1 MSEPAAVDLTSGST
15 RSKISWFTASCV
27 LVSNMIGG
35 GIFTTTGF
43 MARDLG
49 DPILILSLWLVG
61 GLLAMAAAMSYSEL
75 PAMLPR
81 AGGDYIY
88 LRQAYGPFIGF
99 LSGWTSFTVGFG
111 AGIAAAAVSFA
122 SYALRLM
129 SLAEDNSLTSKT
141 IALVLVWIMTAVHAA
156 GTGAGGRLQRVLT
169 TTKVSAIVLLIFG
182 GLLFGHG
189 SWEHVVEHGPQNKTS
204 VGPLIV
210 ALIFVIY
217 TYLGWNVVGYI
228 AGDIAEPQRMIP
240 KIVIGGTAFVASLY
254 LLLNLLYLYA
264 LPVTALA
271 QPPILPVAEKA
282 AAALWGP
289 ASAHLVAALL
299 CISIAGGVSA
309 MVWAGPR
316 VYWAM
321 ALDGV
326 FPSFFKA
333 LTPNSGVPTRALL
346 VQSGWTSLLILTGTF
361 EQLIIFSGFILSAFT
376 ALTIGAV
383 MMLRRRHPDL
393 ARPYRVPFYPILPAM
408 VILVLLIVV
417 VASAIQRPIESAM
430 GIGIVLSAIPFYFWW
445 KTD

>member
-1 MSEPAAVDLTSGST
+1 
-15 RSKISWFTASCV
+15 
-27 LVSNMIGG
+27 
-35 GIFTTTGF
+35 
-43 MARDLG
+43 
-49 DPILILSLWLVG
+49 
-61 GLLAMAAAMSYSEL
+61 
-75 PAMLPR
+75 
-81 AGGDYIY
+81 
-88 LRQAYGPFIGF
+88 
-99 LSGWTSFTVGFG
+99 
-111 AGIAAAAVSFA
+111 
-122 SYALRLM
+122 
-129 SLAEDNSLTSKT
+129 
-141 IALVLVWIMTAVHAA
+141 
-156 GTGAGGRLQRVLT
+156 
-169 TTKVSAIVLLIFG
+169 
-182 GLLFGHG
+182 
-189 SWEHVVEHGPQNKTS
+189 

-254 LLLNLLYLYA
+254 LLLNLIYLYA

-333 LTPNSGVPTRALL
+333 LTPNRGVPTRALL

-417 VASAIQRPIESAM
+417 VDSAIQRPIESAM
-430 GIGIVLSAIPFYFWW
+430 GIGIVLSAIPFYFLW

>member
-1 MSEPAAVDLTSGST
+1 MSEPAALAHASA
-15 RSKISWFTASCV
+15 RPKISWFTASCV

-49 DPILILSLWLVG
+49 EPILILSLWLVG
-61 GLLAMAAAMSYSEL
+61 GLLAMAAAMAYSEL

-88 LRQAYGPFIGF
+88 LRQAYGPFVGF

-129 SLAEDNSLTSKT
+129 PLAEDNSLASKT
-141 IALVLVWIMTAVHAA
+141 IALILVWIMTAVHAA

-182 GLLFGHG
+182 GLLLGHG
-189 SWEHVVEHGPQNKTS
+189 SWEHMVDHAPRNKTG
-204 VGPLIV
+204 VGSLIV

-289 ASAHLVAALL
+289 ASAQLVAALL

-333 LTPNSGVPTRALL
+333 LTPSSGVPTRALL
-346 VQSGWTSLLILTGTF
+346 VQSGWASLLILTGTF

-383 MMLRRRHPDL
+383 MMLRRRRPDL

-417 VASAIQRPIESAM
+417 VDSAIQRPIESTM
-430 GIGIVLSAIPFYFWW
+430 GIAIVLSAIPFYLWW

>member
-1 MSEPAAVDLTSGST
+1 MSEPAAVGLPGDSA

-49 DPILILSLWLVG
+49 DPLLILSLWLVG

-156 GTGAGGRLQRVLT
+156 GTGAGGRLQRALT

-189 SWEHVVEHGPQNKTS
+189 TWEHLIDHGHQGKAS

-417 VASAIQRPIESAM
+417 VDSAIQRPIESAM
-430 GIGIVLSAIPFYFWW
+430 GIATVMSALPFYWWW

>member
-1 MSEPAAVDLTSGST
+1 MSEPAAVGLPGDSA

-49 DPILILSLWLVG
+49 DPLLILSLWLVG

-129 SLAEDNSLTSKT
+129 PLAEDNSLASKT

-156 GTGAGGRLQRVLT
+156 GTGAGGRLQRALT
-169 TTKVSAIVLLIFG
+169 TTKVSAIALLIFG
-182 GLLFGHG
+182 GLLSGHG
-189 SWEHVVEHGPQNKTS
+189 TWEHLVDHGHQDKTS

-271 QPPILPVAEKA
+271 EPPILPVAEKA

-289 ASAHLVAALL
+289 ASAQLVAALL

-326 FPSFFKA
+326 FPSFFKT

-346 VQSGWTSLLILTGTF
+346 VQSGWASLLILTGTF

-383 MMLRRRHPDL
+383 MLLRRRRPDL

-417 VASAIQRPIESAM
+417 VDSAIQRPIESAM
-430 GIGIVLSAIPFYFWW
+430 GIAIVMSALPFYWWW